1 MTATT
6 FDVHS
11 FNGRTSD
18 VATALLTALDINELE
33 KREAAVAERETEVA
47 RREREIAA
55 TEQERFAELRVLS
68 GGVLD
73 GSALAAALGID
84 STVATRS
91 QPIRARLQDAFRVRE
106 SEWWTKVLGI
116 VPTLP

>member
-11 FNGRTSD
+11 FNSRTSD

-47 RREREIAA
+47 RREREIAL
-55 TEQERFAELRVLS
+55 TEPVNELR
-68 GGVLD
+68 VLD

-84 STVATRS
+84 STVATRRS
-91 QPIRARLQDAFRVRE
+91 DQPIRTRLQEAFRVRE
-106 SEWWTKVLGI
+106 SDWWTKVLGI